1 MNYRLKLCKLLK
13 NIIFYE
19 SLLIPIQAMALP
31 SGGVVSTGAASIS
44 SNGSGLTIIQTTQN
58 AAINWQRFSI
68 GMNEAVRFIQ
78 PAANSVAL
86 NRVVGQ
92 DPSAILGSL
101 SANGRVFLINPNGI
115 LFAPGASV
123 NVGGLV
129 ASTLNMTD
137 SDLMVGHYQ
146 FSGNSSSAIVNQG
159 SINADGGFVS
169 LLGGTV
175 RNEGFISAR
184 LGSVILASGSALT
197 LDIAGDQLLSV
208 VVHQPVMNALVENS
222 GQIFADGGQVL
233 LTTQS
238 LGNLLSGAV
247 NNTGVIQAQTIDQQ
261 SGTIKLLGDMQNGV
275 VNAGGTLDASAPY
288 GGHGG
293 FIETSAAKVA
303 ISDSLFLT
311 TAATSGATGLWLIDP
326 KDYTIAVSGGDIT
339 GVLLAQK
346 LLTTNV
352 SILSSDGLSG
362 TLGDINVNTAV
373 HWAAAT
379 TLTLNAVHDVLVNA
393 PITADTAGAHLMLI
407 AGNDIATTGTLN
419 VVAAGSGIT
428 LTAGHDVRIGGD
440 ITATAAN
447 SVLDISAANNLI
459 NNAAIMAVAAGTTM
473 TLHAGNDFNSV
484 GAITAVAANTAL
496 NVTAGRDVIVGAAI
510 AAVAADSVIRL
521 TAGRDVV
528 TMAAI
533 SAGAATT
540 LIEMNAGHNVTI
552 VAAVS
557 APAAGASIRLISGL
571 NGNGPGSANGTVTL
585 AAAVTSP
592 NLTVRFNPD
601 GYANT
606 AAEIAAYPALADA
619 KAWVYLQGN
628 NKIYDGGK
636 AASLSLSG
644 TPSAALALLPGTA
657 SFIDKNAGLAKAI
670 NFANYALTGSGQY
683 SLFAT
688 TGTATANI
696 TQRVLSITATGS
708 DKVYD
713 GTTTD
718 TVSLRDN
725 RIAGDALNLSYGS
738 ANFTDP
744 NAGSGKSVMVGG
756 INLSGMDAANYSYN
770 RIYAA
775 MANIT
780 PAPLTITAAN
790 ASKIY
795 GQTPTLSAFYARGL
809 VNSET
814 IGSVTET
821 SPGTAAYAGVSG
833 SPYAITPGNPY
844 GGNFT
849 AANYRIT
856 YVNGVLS
863 VRPAGL
869 LVTAADATKIYGQS
883 LLLSAFTADGLV
895 NGETIG
901 AFTESSPGAAAN
913 AQPGSYVITSGPA
926 GGGGFTPSNYT
937 IVYINGALTVLPLT
951 VIPAP

>member
-1 MNYRLKLCKLLK
+1 MNKRFELNNILK
-13 NIIFYE
+13 NIVFFE
-19 SLLIPIQAMALP
+19 SLLIPLQVSALP
-31 SGGVVSTGAASIS
+31 SGGVVSAGSASIS
-44 SNGSGLTIIQTTQN
+44 AYASSLTINQTTQN
-58 AAINWQRFSI
+58 AAINWQCFSI
-68 GMNEAVRFIQ
+68 GTNEAVRFIQ

-123 NVGGLV
+123 NAGGLV

-137 SDLMVGHYQ
+137 GDLMAGQYK
-146 FSGNSSSAIVNQG
+146 FSGNSTSTVVNRG
-159 SINADGGFVS
+159 NINADGGFIA
-169 LLGGTV
+169 LLGGAA
-175 RNEGFISAR
+175 RNEGVISAR
-184 LGSVILASGSALT
+184 LGSVVLAGGTAIT
-197 LDIAGDQLLSV
+197 LDIAGDQLLNV
-208 VVHQPVMNALVENS
+208 VVHQGVMNALVENS

-233 LTTQS
+233 LSTQS

-247 NNTGVIQAQTIDQQ
+247 NNTGVIQAQTIAQQ
-261 SGTIKLLGDMQNGV
+261 SGTIKLLGDMQNGS

-293 FIETSAAKVA
+293 FIETSAARVA
-303 ISDSLFLT
+303 ISDSLILT
-311 TAATSGATGLWLIDP
+311 TAATQGATGLWLIDP
-326 KDYTIAVSGGDIT
+326 TDYTIATAGGDIT
-339 GVLLAQK
+339 GALLAQK
-346 LLTTNV
+346 LLTSNV
-352 SILSSDGLSG
+352 SISSSDGLSG
-362 TLGDINVNTAV
+362 TQGDINVNAAV

-393 PITADTAGAHLMLI
+393 PITADTAGAHLALI
-407 AGNDIATTGTLN
+407 AGNDITTSGTLN
-419 VVAAGSGIT
+419 IVAAGSGIA
-428 LTAGHDVRIGGD
+428 LAAGHDVRIGGD

-447 SVLDISAANNLI
+447 SIIDISAANNL
-459 NNAAIMAVAAGTTM
+459 NNSAAIKAVAAGTTM
-473 TLHAGNDFNSV
+473 TLHAGNDFNSA

-496 NVTAGRDVIVGAAI
+496 NITAGRDITVGAAI
-510 AAVAADSVIRL
+510 SAVAADSVIRL
-521 TAGRDVV
+521 AAGRDVL
-528 TMAAI
+528 TMAAV

-540 LIEMNAGHNVTI
+540 LIEMNAGHHVNI

-571 NGNGPGSANGTVTL
+571 NGNGPGRSNGTITL
-585 AAAVTSP
+585 AAAVASP
-592 NLTVRFNPD
+592 NLTIRFNPD

-628 NKIYDGGK
+628 NKIYDGGN
-636 AASLSLSG
+636 AASLSLNG
-644 TPSAALALLPGTA
+644 TPSAALLPGTA
-657 SFIDKNAGLAKAI
+657 SFNDKNAGLAKVI
-670 NFANYALTGSGQY
+670 NFANYTLTGSGQY

-696 TQRVLSITATGS
+696 APRALSITASGS

-718 TVSLRDN
+718 TVLLRDN

-738 ANFTDP
+738 ASFTDP
-744 NAGSGKSVMVGG
+744 NAGAGKSVIVGG
-756 INLSGMDAANYSYN
+756 LNLTGLDAANYSNNSLY
-770 RIYAA
+770 IAT
-775 MANIT
+775 ANIT
-780 PAPLTITAAN
+780 PAPLAISAAN

-809 VNSET
+809 VNGET
-814 IGSVTET
+814 IGGVSET
-821 SPGTAAYAGVSG
+821 SPGTVADAGVSG
-833 SPYAITPGNPY
+833 SPYPITPANAY

-856 YVNGVLS
+856 YLNGALAVI
-863 VRPAGL
+863 PAGL
-869 LVTAADATKIYGQS
+869 LVTAADATKIAGQHIA
-883 LLLSAFTADGLV
+883 LNAFTADGLV

-901 AFTESSPGAAAN
+901 AFTESSPGEAASAL
-913 AQPGSYVITSGPA
+913 PGSYVIRSGPA
-926 GGGGFTPSNYT
+926 GGGGFIPSNYT
-937 IVYINGALTVLPLT
+937 IVYINGTLTVLPLT

>member
-1 MNYRLKLCKLLK
+1 MNIRFELNKILK
-13 NIIFYE
+13 NILFLD
-19 SLLIPIQAMALP
+19 SLLIPLQVSALP
-31 SGGVVSTGAASIS
+31 SGGVVSAGSASIS
-44 SNGSGLTIIQTTQN
+44 AYASSLTITQTTQN

-68 GMNEAVRFIQ
+68 GTNEAVRFIQ

-123 NVGGLV
+123 NAGGLV
-129 ASTLNMTD
+129 ASTLNMSD
-137 SDLMVGHYQ
+137 GDLMAGHYQ
-146 FSGNSSSAIVNQG
+146 FSGNSSSTVVNRG
-159 SINADGGFVS
+159 SINADGGFVA
-169 LLGGTV
+169 LLGGAV
-175 RNEGFISAR
+175 RNEGVISAR
-184 LGSVILASGSALT
+184 LGRVALAGGSALT
-197 LDIAGDQLLSV
+197 LDIAGDQLLNV
-208 VVHQPVMNALVENS
+208 VVNQPAMNALVENS

-233 LTTQS
+233 LSTQS

-247 NNTGVIQAQTIDQQ
+247 NNTGVIQAQSLAQQ
-261 SGTIKLLGDMQNGV
+261 SGTIKLLGDMQSGV
-275 VNAGGTLDASAPY
+275 VKAGGTLDASAPY

-293 FIETSAAKVA
+293 FVETSAAQVA
-303 ISDSLFLT
+303 VSDSLILT
-311 TAATSGATGLWLIDP
+311 TAAISGVTGLWLIDP
-326 KDYTIAVSGGDIT
+326 KDYTIAASGGDIT
-339 GVLLAQK
+339 GVLLAKK
-346 LLTTNV
+346 LLTSNV
-352 SILSSDGLSG
+352 SILSGDGLSG
-362 TLGDINVNTAV
+362 TQGDINVYAPV

-379 TLTLNAVHDVLVNA
+379 TLTLNAVHDVRVNA
-393 PITADTAGAHLMLI
+393 PVTADTAGAHLMLI

-428 LTAGHDVRIGGD
+428 LAAGHDVRIGGD

-473 TLHAGNDFNSV
+473 TLHAGNDFNSA
-484 GAITAVAANTAL
+484 GAITAVAANTTL

-521 TAGRDVV
+521 TAGRDVL
-528 TMAAI
+528 TMAAV

-540 LIEMNAGHNVTI
+540 LIEMNAGHHVTV

-571 NGNGPGSANGTVTL
+571 NGNGPGSVNGTVAL

-628 NKIYDGGK
+628 NKIYDGGI

-644 TPSAALALLPGTA
+644 TPSAALLPGTA
-657 SFIDKNAGLAKAI
+657 SFNDKNAGLAKAI
-670 NFANYALTGSGQY
+670 NFANYALTDSGQY

-688 TGTATANI
+688 TGTTTANI
-696 TQRVLSITATGS
+696 AQRALSVTATGS

-713 GTTTD
+713 GTTAAS
-718 TVSLRDN
+718 VLLRDN
-725 RIAGDALNLSYGS
+725 RIAGDTLNLSYGS

-744 NAGSGKSVMVGG
+744 NAGAGKSVIVGG
-756 INLSGMDAANYSYN
+756 LNLAGLDAANYRHNSLYV
-770 RIYAA
+770 AT
-775 MANIT
+775 ANIT
-780 PAPLTITAAN
+780 PAQLDITAAN
-790 ASKIY
+790 ASKSY

-809 VNSET
+809 VNGET
-814 IGSVTET
+814 IGGVTET
-821 SPGTAAYAGVSG
+821 SPGTAADAGVSG
-833 SPYAITPGNPY
+833 SPYGITPGHAY
-844 GGNFT
+844 GGNFA

-863 VRPAGL
+863 VIPAGL
-869 LVTAADATKIYGQS
+869 LVTAADATKIAGQHM
-883 LLLSAFTADGLV
+883 LLSAFTADGLV

-901 AFTESSPGAAAN
+901 AFTESSPGEAASAL
-913 AQPGSYVITSGPA
+913 PGSYVIKSGPA

-937 IVYINGALTVLPLT
+937 IVYINGTLTVLPLT